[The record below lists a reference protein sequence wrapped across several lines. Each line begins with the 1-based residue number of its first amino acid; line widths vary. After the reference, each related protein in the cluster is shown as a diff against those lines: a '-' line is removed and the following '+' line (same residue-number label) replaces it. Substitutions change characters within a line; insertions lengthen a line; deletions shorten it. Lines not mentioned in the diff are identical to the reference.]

1 MRVCRNASG
10 EGDGHGR
17 RTFRADAAAGR
28 RQRPAR
34 ARLDAEG
41 RTAPTPRRPAARAGA
56 RARRAVRLCRPPPP
70 AERRIGVVCHVF
82 YPDVL
87 PEILALT
94 DAIPLRHR
102 LFLSTDTTEKQAEI
116 EHILAAHPGR
126 TPVDLR
132 LVPNRGRD
140 IAPKYVAFAD
150 IYPHLDRVLF
160 LHTKKSLH
168 SRGGDEWRRALMSA
182 LVGSPATAASA
193 LAIFEAAPD
202 VGIVYPARTGLGAR
216 APRWDGN
223 FAIARDAFA
232 RIGLALDPKTPLD
245 FPSGSM
251 FWARPAALQ
260 PILDLH
266 LRLEDFQPE
275 AGQIDG
281 TLAHALER
289 SVLVAAACAGF
300 RGIKTI
306 PAETAS
312 ASNHQK
318 IASVEALRRAVAFPD
333 PVPDVGS
340 PR

>member
-1 MRVCRNASG
+1 MDGGRFAPTLRRLAGSALRVIGWTLRG
-10 EGDGHGR
+10 EL
-17 RTFRADAAAGR
+17 
-28 RQRPAR
+28 RQRLADRRLAPER
-34 ARLDAEG
+34 ALVVPFG
-41 RTAPTPRRPAARAGA
+41 Y
-56 RARRAVRLCRPPPP
+56 AVPPPP

-87 PEILALT
+87 PEIIQAIET
-94 DAIPLRHR
+94 IPLPYR
-102 LFLSTDTTEKQAEI
+102 LFLSTDTAEKKTEI
-116 EHILAAHPGR
+116 ERILAARPNPP
-126 TPVDLR
+126 PVDLR

-150 IYPHLDRVLF
+150 IYPELDRVLF

-202 VGIVYPARTGLGAR
+202 VGIVFPARTGLGAR
-216 APRWDGN
+216 AARWDGN
-223 FAIARDAFA
+223 FAIARDTFA
-232 RIGLALDPKTPLD
+232 RIGLALDPTAPLD

-266 LRLEDFQPE
+266 LSLEDFQPE

-289 SVLVAAACAGF
+289 SVLVAAAHAGF

-306 PAETAS
+306 PAEAASGASHRRIETA
-312 ASNHQK
+312 
-318 IASVEALRRAVAFPD
+318 EALRRALA
-333 PVPDVGS
+333 
-340 PR
+340 